1 MGHSEICASIK
12 GGSAILEQMLAR
24 KTVCLRRLGGD
35 RKGEE
40 RVGRFF
46 ANEKVK
52 ATKIIEG
59 WSALTGAACAGRHV
73 LAILSLPP
81 RRR

>member
-1 MGHSEICASIK
+1 MPCGNREQEPPWKCHLGHSEICASIK
-12 GGSAILEQMLAR
+12 GGAILEQMVTR

-46 ANEKVK
+46 AN
-52 ATKIIEG
+52 
-59 WSALTGAACAGRHV
+59 
-73 LAILSLPP
+73 
-81 RRR
+81 RR